1 MAPKNKII
9 DPNLLISFD
18 PDDHKTLEKVAKL
31 YYGENLTPDE
41 LDEKIEEMITI
52 ITIFDQLGL
61 SFDVE
66 KIEKIIKNMRK
77 QRENTGRIIQ
87 KYSMGQLSFLVPP
100 NITQL
105 EYLAHILNNV
115 TKKSFSEI
123 EKSIGKRNYKK
134 LFCGHLPHYIAD
146 DQGLKIINTISGS

>member
-18 PDDHKTLEKVAKL
+18 PDDYEALEIIAKL
-31 YYGENLTPDE
+31 YYGNGLSPQE

-66 KIEKIIKNMRK
+66 KIEKIIENMRK

-87 KYSMGQLSFLVPP
+87 KFSMGQLSFFVPP
-100 NITQL
+100 NMTQL
-105 EYLAHILNNV
+105 EYLALTLNNV

-146 DQGLKIINTISGS
+146 DQGLKIMNTISGS